1 MRVRGRDQLIV
12 CGVYAHIGCQ
22 LTAAEAFQRDI
33 EPFFVADAL
42 GDFSRDKHMGAVTW
56 AADTCALT
64 PQDLTLERMRADV
77 AAVLHETP
85 DSILDDDNL
94 MDLGVDSLR
103 ALNLSLAWSEAVP
116 LEFSEL

>member
-1 MRVRGRDQLIV
+1 M
-12 CGVYAHIGCQ
+12 
-22 LTAAEAFQRDI
+22 T
-33 EPFFVADAL
+33 
-42 GDFSRDKHMGAVTW
+42 K
-56 AADTCALT
+56 LT

-116 LEFSEL
+116 LEFSELAEHVTLAEWWNIIRQKRAALGIES

>member
-1 MRVRGRDQLIV
+1 M
-12 CGVYAHIGCQ
+12 
-22 LTAAEAFQRDI
+22 T
-33 EPFFVADAL
+33 
-42 GDFSRDKHMGAVTW
+42 K
-56 AADTCALT
+56 LT
-64 PQDLTLERMRADV
+64 PQDLTLERMRADI

-116 LEFSEL
+116 LEFSELAEHVTLAEWWIIIRQKRAALGIES